1 MNTTVPKLFFFFFL
15 LSHSAR
21 MSRLRKIKGEKFK
34 YVSLFFMEKK
44 TALGI

>member
-21 MSRLRKIKGEKFK
+21 MSRLRKIKCEKFK
-34 YVSLFFMEKK
+34 YVYFSWKKK